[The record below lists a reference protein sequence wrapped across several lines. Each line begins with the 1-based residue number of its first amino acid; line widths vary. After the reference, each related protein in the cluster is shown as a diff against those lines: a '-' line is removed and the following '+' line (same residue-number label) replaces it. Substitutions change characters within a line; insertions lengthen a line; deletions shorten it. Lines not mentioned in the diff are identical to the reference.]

1 MSAEPIKTASMKWLV
16 GILVMVLISVVGYS
30 YSGTCDKVN
39 EHERRIQA
47 VERTSVKMDFNG
59 WILKIVQIPLFPMH
73 VLQKIGKTI

>member
-47 VERTSVKMDFNG
+47 VERTSVKMDF
-59 WILKIVQIPLFPMH
+59 IQVDLTEVKKDVKELIRRKQ
-73 VLQKIGKTI
+73 

>member
-1 MSAEPIKTASMKWLV
+1 MSAELIKTASMKWLV

-47 VERTSVKMDFNG
+47 VERTSVKMDF
-59 WILKIVQIPLFPMH
+59 IQVDLTEVKKDVKELIRRKQ
-73 VLQKIGKTI
+73 